1 MHKPFIT
8 AHTGALGTPS
18 NSLESIQAALAC
30 PGVDCIEVDIRF
42 LPCGTPALG
51 HDRVNE
57 SSVKLSEVLALLQ
70 GNSCMINLDMKE
82 FTHLAELAKF
92 VATQGFAQRAFFTGL
107 RENQLPAPGLPYYL
121 NSTDCATAHKLS
133 AIGVNIHHSKCSKRL
148 LRRARELG
156 LLVSV
161 WTVDK
166 PRHMRKM
173 RRLGVDNITTRH
185 PDILA
190 KVE

>member
-1 MHKPFIT
+1 
-8 AHTGALGTPS
+8 
-18 NSLESIQAALAC
+18 
-30 PGVDCIEVDIRF
+30 
-42 LPCGTPALG
+42 
-51 HDRVNE
+51 
-57 SSVKLSEVLALLQ
+57 
-70 GNSCMINLDMKE
+70 
-82 FTHLAELAKF
+82 
-92 VATQGFAQRAFFTGL
+92 
-107 RENQLPAPGLPYYL
+107 
-121 NSTDCATAHKLS
+121 
-133 AIGVNIHHSKCSKRL
+133 L